1 MQLVELYSVLELILS
16 HFTMFQKQ
24 VPKKINSLNSAK
36 FRVTNELFLVI
47 LQSLLTVMSFSS

>member
-24 VPKKINSLNSAK
+24 VPKKLILLILLN
-36 FRVTNELFLVI
+36 LG
-47 LQSLLTVMSFSS
+47 